1 MRTFLIS
8 IFTLGLSACC
18 IQLPP
23 PRPQPVP
30 DEDGG
35 MLGAP
40 LWPDGALVFGT
51 TDDNGLVFQ
60 AIGGEIELHRGAQG
74 GNHTY
79 AKYQVTGQTAPQA
92 VFENRVRRLRDGLLV
107 SRGSRTLDVAPTD
120 GGPWQSEGSVVM
132 FLCPTAPG
140 VNIVKEPLTFEVIVK
155 SSTGQFLG
163 RATATSTLSCS
174 GCEADCGG

>member
-8 IFTLGLSACC
+8 IFTLGLAACC
-18 IQLPP
+18 VQLPP
-23 PRPQPVP
+23 PRPQPLP
-30 DEDGG
+30 DDDT

-40 LWPDGALVFGT
+40 LWPDGTLVFGT
-51 TDDNGLVFQ
+51 TDDDGQIFQ
-60 AIGGEIELHRGAQG
+60 RIGGEITLHRGPQG

-107 SRGSRTLDVAPTD
+107 SRGSRTFDVEPAD
-120 GGPWQSEGSVVM
+120 GGAWQSEGNIVM
-132 FLCPTAPG
+132 FLCPTAAG
-140 VNIVKEPLTFEVIVK
+140 VSIVKEPLTFEVTVK
-155 SSTGQFLG
+155 SASGEFLG
-163 RATATSTLSCS
+163 RATATSTLACT